1 MRTMK
6 LIFLNNVDGV
16 LNNTELI
23 DKLKRKGKTGNLKDH
38 FDNKSL
44 DLLKELVNITG
55 GEIVVLSNDKF
66 DIDDSVRMKNLKKK
80 LKGKGLDIWG
90 TLKDEINDDLYTKIY
105 HYIGYAE
112 EGNKTVTD
120 FVILSSD
127 DITDEIREYKDKLVI
142 TRSGIENKD
151 GFKYKHFI
159 KALKILMGE
168 NYLYV
173 EGDAQ

>member
-6 LIFLNNVDGV
+6 LIFLNDVDGV

-44 DLLKELVNITG
+44 DLLKELVNVSEAKIVIIQS
-55 GEIVVLSNDKF
+55 GEFVSNSPK
-66 DIDDSVRMKNLKKK
+66 MKNLKNK
-80 LKGKGLDIWG
+80 LKS
-90 TLKDEINDDLYTKIY
+90 KDLEIIGAVEDDGSDLYHRIY
-105 HYIGYAE
+105 NYITFVE
-112 EGNKTVTD
+112 NNGNPVID

-127 DITDEIREYKDKLVI
+127 DITNEIREYKDKLVI

-151 GFKYKHFI
+151 GFKYKHFM
-159 KALKILMGE
+159 KAVEILMGE
-168 NYLYV
+168 SYLYV
-173 EGDAQ
+173 EGEV

>member
-44 DLLKELVNITG
+44 DLLKELVNVSEAKIVIIQS
-55 GEIVVLSNDKF
+55 GEFVSN
-66 DIDDSVRMKNLKKK
+66 SARMKNLKNK
-80 LKGKGLDIWG
+80 LKS
-90 TLKDEINDDLYTKIY
+90 KDLEIIGAVEDDGSDLYHRIY
-105 HYIGYAE
+105 NYITFVE
-112 EGNKTVTD
+112 NNGNPVID

-127 DITDEIREYKDKLVI
+127 DITNEIREYKDKLVI

-151 GFKYKHFI
+151 GFKYKHFM
-159 KALKILMGE
+159 KAVKILMGE
-168 NYLYV
+168 GYLYV
-173 EGDAQ
+173 EGEV

>member
-6 LIFLNNVDGV
+6 LIFLNDVDGV

-44 DLLKELVNITG
+44 DLLKELVNVSEAKIVIIQS
-55 GEIVVLSNDKF
+55 GEFVSNSP
-66 DIDDSVRMKNLKKK
+66 IMKNLKNK
-80 LKGKGLDIWG
+80 LKS
-90 TLKDEINDDLYTKIY
+90 KDLEIIGAVEDDGSDLYHRIY
-105 HYIGYAE
+105 NYITFVE
-112 EGNKTVTD
+112 NNGNPVID

-127 DITDEIREYKDKLVI
+127 DITNEIREYKDKLVI

-151 GFKYKHFI
+151 GFKYKHFM
-159 KALKILMGE
+159 KAVEILMGE
-168 NYLYV
+168 SYLYV
-173 EGDAQ
+173 EGEV

>member
-6 LIFLNNVDGV
+6 LIFLNDVDGV

-44 DLLKELVNITG
+44 DLLKELVNVSEAKIVIIQS
-55 GEIVVLSNDKF
+55 GEFVSN
-66 DIDDSVRMKNLKKK
+66 SPRMKNLKNK
-80 LKGKGLDIWG
+80 LKS
-90 TLKDEINDDLYTKIY
+90 KDLEIIGAVEDDGSDLYHRIY
-105 HYIGYAE
+105 NYITFVE
-112 EGNKTVTD
+112 NNGNPVID

-127 DITDEIREYKDKLVI
+127 DITNEIREYKDKLVI

-151 GFKYKHFI
+151 GFKYKHFM
-159 KALKILMGE
+159 KAVEILMGE
-168 NYLYV
+168 SYLYV
-173 EGDAQ
+173 EGEV

>member
-6 LIFLNNVDGV
+6 LIFLNDVDGV

-44 DLLKELVNITG
+44 DLLKELVNVSEAKIVIIQS
-55 GEIVVLSNDKF
+55 GEFVSN
-66 DIDDSVRMKNLKKK
+66 SPRMKNLKNK
-80 LKGKGLDIWG
+80 LKSKDLEIIG
-90 TLKDEINDDLYTKIY
+90 TVEDDGSDLYHRIY
-105 HYIGYAE
+105 NYITFVENNGDP
-112 EGNKTVTD
+112 VID

-127 DITDEIREYKDKLVI
+127 DITNEIREYKDKLVI

-151 GFKYKHFI
+151 GFKYKHFM
-159 KALKILMGE
+159 KAVEILMGE
-168 NYLYV
+168 SYLYV
-173 EGDAQ
+173 EGEV

>member
-44 DLLKELVNITG
+44 DLLKELVNVS
-55 GEIVVLSNDKF
+55 EAKIVIIQSSEF
-66 DIDDSVRMKNLKKK
+66 DTDSPRMKNLKNK
-80 LKGKGLDIWG
+80 LKS
-90 TLKDEINDDLYTKIY
+90 KDLEIIGVVEDNGSDLYHRIY
-105 HYIGYAE
+105 NYITFVE
-112 EGNKTVTD
+112 DNGNPVID

-127 DITDEIREYKDKLVI
+127 DITNEIREYKDKLVI

-151 GFKYKHFI
+151 GFKYKHFM
-159 KALKILMGE
+159 KAVKILMGE
-168 NYLYV
+168 SYLYV
-173 EGDAQ
+173 EGEV

>member
-44 DLLKELVNITG
+44 DLLKELVNVSEAKIVIIQS
-55 GEIVVLSNDKF
+55 GEFVSN
-66 DIDDSVRMKNLKKK
+66 SPRMKNLKNK
-80 LKGKGLDIWG
+80 LKS
-90 TLKDEINDDLYTKIY
+90 KDLEIIGAVEDDGSDLYHRIY
-105 HYIGYAE
+105 NYITFVE
-112 EGNKTVTD
+112 NNGNPVID

-127 DITDEIREYKDKLVI
+127 DITNEIREYKDKLVI

-151 GFKYKHFI
+151 GFKYKHFM
-159 KALKILMGE
+159 KAVEILMGE
-168 NYLYV
+168 SYLYV
-173 EGDAQ
+173 EGEV